1 MPIKIYKPIGITPVQ
16 LVEKYKKEN
25 CIKEKVSFAGRLDP
39 MAHGEMILLVG
50 DECKKQDLFLGKDKI
65 YEFEIL
71 YGFTTDTLDI
81 LGISRKDKKI
91 IKNDVKE
98 LQGEYEQP
106 YPLYSSKFIG
116 NRKRKTPH
124 DLVQEIR
131 EKDKVAKKK
140 VFIFEMDKLD
150 EKNVSNLKLLDMIL
164 KKLEL
169 LSVEYRERFRYS
181 KIKNKWEENLKLEN
195 IFRIERYRAKVS
207 SGTYIRSLCERMGG
221 IAYDINRL
229 EVL

>member
-1 MPIKIYKPIGITPVQ
+1 MPIKIYKPIGVTPVQ

-25 CIKEKVSFAGRLDP
+25 SIDEKVSFAGRLDP
-39 MAHGEMILLVG
+39 MARGEILILIG
-50 DECKKQDLFLGKDKI
+50 DECKKQDSFFGKDKI

-81 LGISRKDKKI
+81 LGISRKDEKHI
-91 IKNDVKE
+91 NNDVKK
-98 LQGEYEQP
+98 LKGEYEQP

-124 DLVQEIR
+124 DLVKEIR
-131 EKDKVAKKK
+131 EKDEVPKKK
-140 VFIFEMDKLD
+140 VFIFELEKLD
-150 EKNVSNLKLLDMIL
+150 EKNVSNSKLLDMIS
-164 KKLEL
+164 KKLAL
-169 LSVEYRERFRYS
+169 LSEEYRERFRYS

-195 IFRIERYRAKVS
+195 TFYIERYKAKVS